1 MSSAASSAE
10 AHPPGGPAAGGPR
23 IALIAGEASGDQLGA
38 ALIGALLERFPNARF
53 MGVGGPKMAAAGM
66 DCWKSSDELAVMG
79 LFEVLR
85 HLPRL
90 LRLRRWLLARL
101 VAERPDLLVG
111 IDSPDFN
118 LGLER
123 RARQAGIVTAHYVS
137 PTVWAWRRGR
147 VRTIARSTDRV
158 LCLFPFEPGFYAEHG
173 VAAEYTGHP
182 LADAIDGDQDKAQAR
197 RQLGLEAEGVCV
209 ALLPGSRHGEVERLA
224 RPLLD
229 SAQRL
234 QAEYPSARFIAPM
247 ANPSLRALF
256 ERQARQLPE
265 LNITLLDGQSTLAM
279 AAADVVVC
287 ASGTAALEAMLVNR
301 PMVVVYRL
309 SWMTYLV
316 GKAFRLV
323 KARFTSLPNILAD
336 EALVPEL
343 LQHEASPKRIADE
356 VRGWIENPRRVRALQ
371 QAFARQ
377 HGQLRRDAAR
387 SAAGVLHA
395 MISGK
400 VQ

>member
-10 AHPPGGPAAGGPR
+10 ADLRAGTAAGRPR
-23 IALIAGEASGDQLGA
+23 IALVAGEASGDQLGA
-38 ALIGALLERFPNARF
+38 ALIEALLERLPNARF

-66 DCWKSSDELAVMG
+66 ECWKPSDELAVMG

-90 LRLRRWLLARL
+90 IRLRRWLLARL
-101 VAERPDLLVG
+101 LAERPDLLVG

-123 RARQAGIVTAHYVS
+123 RAREAGIATAHYVS

-158 LCLFPFEPGFYAEHG
+158 LCLFPFEPAFYAEHG
-173 VAAEYTGHP
+173 VAAEYTGDP
-182 LADAIDGDQDKAQAR
+182 LADAIDGQQSADQAR
-197 RQLGLEAEGVCV
+197 RQLGLEPGGPCI
-209 ALLPGSRHGEVERLA
+209 ALLPGSRRGEVERLA

-234 QAEYPSARFIAPM
+234 QALYPSAHFVAPM
-247 ANPSLRALF
+247 ANPALRALF
-256 ERQARQLPE
+256 EDHARKHPGLR
-265 LNITLLDGQSTLAM
+265 ITLLDGQSTMAM

-323 KARFTSLPNILAD
+323 KARFTSLPNVLANQ
-336 EALVPEL
+336 ALVPEL
-343 LQHEASPKRIADE
+343 LQHEVSPERIADE
-356 VRGWIENPRRVRALQ
+356 VRAWIENPQSVQALRE
-371 QAFARQ
+371 AFSRQ
-377 HGQLRRDAAR
+377 HQQLRRDAAR
-387 SAAGVLHA
+387 SAAEVIHA
-395 MISGK
+395 LIDGR